1 MEKQKTFTNKNN
13 LKKEEQPGGI
23 KLPDF
28 ILYYKAIVIKIVW
41 YWHKTDT

>member
-1 MEKQKTFTNKNN
+1 MEKQKTFTNQNN
-13 LKKEEQPGGI
+13 LKKEEHPVGI